1 MKKICIFSIFAFFA
15 VSIGMHAQTQKT
27 LFFGDPNDPDESYSG
42 YTINLSGS
50 GVLESFLSSASPEVK
65 SAEYIEIT
73 GATLNEDDVAAL
85 AKGEDPTGIVA
96 VHTGSA
102 PVAVYTLDGR
112 KVCDDLS
119 KFQALRPGVYI
130 IGGKKLVVRR

>member
-85 AKGEDPTGIVA
+85 AQLNAKFIDLDACTFTDNSLAESITASSTVLTFCQKQMADIV
-96 VHTGSA
+96 
-102 PVAVYTLDGR
+102 
-112 KVCDDLS
+112 
-119 KFQALRPGVYI
+119 I
-130 IGGKKLVVRR
+130 VR